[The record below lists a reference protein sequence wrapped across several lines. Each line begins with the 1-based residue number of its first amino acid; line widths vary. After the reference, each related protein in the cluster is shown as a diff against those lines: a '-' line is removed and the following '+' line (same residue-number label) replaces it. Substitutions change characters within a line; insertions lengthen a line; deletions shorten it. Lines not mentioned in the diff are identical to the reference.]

1 MRAFPPLMVVS
12 ALLGGAMRTASAQT
26 PASTSAR
33 ATTEGS
39 GSSNGSNATPAEAK
53 QPPPAPA
60 PPPPIKSHRWVDMQ
74 VAQLD
79 ARYRFI
85 DNSAGTTT
93 SNHLQQREL
102 FRAGVKFDKAG
113 RYSVQMAAGSGG
125 NFAGSWDSSGPGT
138 GDTDLH
144 MYVRHLYVAAAPIK
158 GVEVQFGGI
167 GFVRGES
174 TEITSYDNDGFMVG
188 ERISVKRR
196 KQTQLD
202 EIAFT
207 TGHLG
212 DIDTPNVFRRF
223 DGLAHHNF
231 AQILTSRRFG
241 TRTSASLDWTVADH
255 QDTFHEAIR
264 IAIKESRVVDGVR
277 LELYERV
284 TGVTGKGFA
293 VSVDRALTKTFS
305 MSGGYATVDRFAALN
320 ADRFQRGRR
329 AFVEG
334 RYALT
339 PEITLSTFFT
349 RAFHNDF
356 AVPVRTRFDLVF
368 TYNVL
373 KGLQR
378 VGVW

>member
-1 MRAFPPLMVVS
+1 V
-12 ALLGGAMRTASAQT
+12 
-26 PASTSAR
+26 
-33 ATTEGS
+33 
-39 GSSNGSNATPAEAK
+39 
-53 QPPPAPA
+53 
-60 PPPPIKSHRWVDMQ
+60 
-74 VAQLD
+74 
-79 ARYRFI
+79 
-85 DNSAGTTT
+85 
-93 SNHLQQREL
+93 
-102 FRAGVKFDKAG
+102 
-113 RYSVQMAAGSGG
+113 
-125 NFAGSWDSSGPGT
+125 
-138 GDTDLH
+138 
-144 MYVRHLYVAAAPIK
+144 YVRQLYAAAAPIT

-167 GFVRGES
+167 TLVRGES

-207 TGHLG
+207 FGHLG

-241 TRTSASLDWTVADH
+241 TRTSASMDWTAADH
-255 QDTFHEAIR
+255 HDTLHEAIR
-264 IAIKESRVVDGVR
+264 VGIKESRVVDGVR
-277 LELYERV
+277 LEFYERV

-293 VSVDRALTKTFS
+293 VSVDRALTKAFT
-305 MSGGYATVDRFAALN
+305 MSGGYATVDRAAALN
-320 ADRFQRGRR
+320 ADRFLRGRR
-329 AFVEG
+329 GFVEG

-356 AVPVRTRFDLVF
+356 AVPNRTRFDLVV

-378 VGVW
+378 GGVW